1 MFPLDGKYL
10 SLEGVSEKR
19 KKISSPN
26 QKISIHK
33 QKLPPPNFKSF
44 NNALNKKLLFPMGR
58 KSVST
63 SRNEEFVKK
72 YKRKN
77 CFHSQEY
84 LTNGK
89 NSFSLARKTVP
100 TRSKEVFL

>member
-19 KKISSPN
+19 EKISSPN
-26 QKISIHK
+26 QKIIIHK

-72 YKRKN
+72 YI
-77 CFHSQEY
+77 S
-84 LTNGK
+84 T
-89 NSFSLARKTVP
+89 
-100 TRSKEVFL
+100 